1 MTTTPS
7 YPMPREDAD
16 NAAFLAG
23 WKQGRLVIQ
32 TCAACS
38 KTFFYPRA
46 FCPRC
51 WSDRIEAREAS
62 GKGHIVSYSLVHRP
76 NDPAFNDEVP
86 IALVEVKLA
95 EGATLISRVIDAR
108 PEEIRSGRSLILP
121 PPEVGARYPLPVF
134 RLAGGKTDGHPAPL
148 P

>member
-1 MTTTPS
+1 
-7 YPMPREDAD
+7 
-16 NAAFLAG
+16 
-23 WKQGRLVIQ
+23 
-32 TCAACS
+32 
-38 KTFFYPRA
+38 
-46 FCPRC
+46 
-51 WSDRIEAREAS
+51 
-62 GKGHIVSYSLVHRP
+62 
-76 NDPAFNDEVP
+76 VP